1 MIFFTRKNDF
11 CHLYEK
17 CAPLFMGKS
26 KIYNRI
32 LSILSILMLP
42 VMGQA
47 HPGHGASNGHDAIH
61 YLASGHAGPAILLLT
76 ALCIYFIL
84 REPKTQSQRTKH

>member
-1 MIFFTRKNDF
+1 MIFVIFTKNVPRYF
-11 CHLYEK
+11 WANQK
-17 CAPLFMGKS
+17 FIIM
-26 KIYNRI
+26 RI